1 MNLAIV
7 VQVKNLNTVTEIY
20 KNLLKI
26 ITNINK
32 IKKVKNNFFL
42 FFK

>member
-1 MNLAIV
+1 MNRAIV
-7 VQVKNLNTVTEIY
+7 VQVKNLNTAMEIY

-26 ITNINK
+26 IININK
-32 IKKVKNNFFL
+32 IKKIKNNFLL

>member
-1 MNLAIV
+1 MSRAIV
-7 VQVKNLNTVTEIY
+7 VQVKNLNTATEVY

-32 IKKVKNNFFL
+32 TKKVKNNFL
-42 FFK
+42 

>member
-1 MNLAIV
+1 MSRAIV
-7 VQVKNLNTVTEIY
+7 VQVKNLNTAMEIY

-26 ITNINK
+26 IININK
-32 IKKVKNNFFL
+32 IKKVKNNFLL